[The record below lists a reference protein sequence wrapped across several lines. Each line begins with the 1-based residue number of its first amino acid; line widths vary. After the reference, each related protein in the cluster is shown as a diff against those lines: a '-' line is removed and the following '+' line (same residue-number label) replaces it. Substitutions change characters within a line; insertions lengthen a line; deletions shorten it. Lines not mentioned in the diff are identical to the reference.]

1 MKSATRRDFYRRE
14 IIGVALFC
22 GAILLLLSLL
32 SYSADEVV
40 FNQSSTNPCTNWI
53 GPVGLY
59 LAYFT
64 FFLFGFAAYLIP
76 ILGFVIA
83 GFAIWG
89 ERFKFWASYGYAL
102 GLAIAGAALLDL
114 PNYFMEGDF
123 LGKWLIGHQ
132 ETLSAG
138 GFIGSEL
145 NSVILVRYL
154 GRGGAILILLG
165 VYFSCLILLLQ
176 IKPLALIR
184 AFGPWL
190 RNAIYE
196 WQMKRAD
203 AAKILELQ
211 KKKLLREQ
219 QQLEKRLKKSGLEIS
234 PNPNEVEEVVM
245 RPEPRIIDVSK
256 NAALH
261 SSDFEPIPE
270 VEEPVL
276 STEVKPVIEKK
287 KKVSSALPTPK
298 AEVEFKNYILPSLEV
313 LTLTDTSKQVVVSEE
328 KLQANQQLL
337 LETLREFGIE
347 AMPGD
352 ITRGPTITRYELYPA
367 RGVRVEKIQSLDRN
381 IARAMKT
388 ERINILAPV
397 PGKDSVAVELANSD
411 KIAISLRDL
420 FETPQ
425 WKNTRAKV
433 PLALGKDVYGA
444 TLVADLAE
452 MPHMLIAGTTGSGKS
467 VCVNCILLSLLY
479 RFSPEDLRIILIDPK
494 VVEMQCYN
502 NLPHLVVPVVTE
514 PKKVLVALR
523 WVINEMEKRYV
534 MMARAGVR
542 NIAAFNARPHTE
554 PKTEKLD
561 LDETLSKAEE
571 EQEEENDLSQ
581 SSLTEEKMPNRLPY
595 IVVIID
601 ELADLMQTAPKDVE
615 NAIARLTAKA
625 RAAGIH
631 LIVATQTPRAQVVTG
646 VIKTNIPCR
655 IAFQVPSA
663 LDSRVILDEPGAEN
677 LLGKGDMLYLMPGAA
692 KLIRA
697 QGAFV
702 SDDEVAAVVA
712 HIRKQGPTTY
722 ESEIHNKLSQNVSVG
737 EEVDD
742 EDEELY
748 QQCLEIVSQE
758 KKASTSLLQRRL
770 RLGYTRAAR
779 IMDLM
784 ERRGIVGPENGAK
797 PREILMDVNDN

>member
-14 IIGVALFC
+14 MIGIALFC
-22 GAILLLLSLL
+22 GAVLLLLSLL
-32 SYSADEVV
+32 SYSADEVIW
-40 FNQSSTNPCTNWI
+40 NQSPANPCTNWI
-53 GPVGLY
+53 GPLGLY

-64 FFLFGFAAYLIP
+64 FLLFGFASYLVP
-76 ILGFVIA
+76 VLMWVIA

-89 ERFKFWASYGYAL
+89 EQFKAGRSFIYAG
-102 GLAIAGAALLDL
+102 GLIIAIATLLDV
-114 PNYFMEGDF
+114 PNYFMEETF
-123 LGKWLIGHQ
+123 LGAWQSQHQ
-132 ETLSAG
+132 EVTSAG

-145 NSVILVRYL
+145 NSIILVRYF

-165 VYFSCLILLLQ
+165 IYFSCLILLLH

-190 RNAIYE
+190 RNTIYE
-196 WQMKRAD
+196 WRLRRAD
-203 AAKILELQ
+203 AAKALELQ
-211 KKKLLREQ
+211 KKKLEREQ
-219 QQLEKRLKKSGLEIS
+219 QQLEKRLKKSGLEIAS
-234 PNPNEVEEVVM
+234 TPENDEVV

-256 NAALH
+256 TASTL
-261 SSDFEPIPE
+261 PE
-270 VEEPVL
+270 SELIEE
-276 STEVKPVIEKK
+276 IEETPLPLLPKVSAIKK
-287 KKVSSALPTPK
+287 KKVVSTPSIQKTEIEFKDYALPPMD
-298 AEVEFKNYILPSLEV
+298 L
-313 LTLTDTSKQVVVSEE
+313 LTLSDTSKQVVVSEE
-328 KLQANQQLL
+328 QLQANQQLL
-337 LETLREFGIE
+337 LETLKEFGIE
-347 AMPGD
+347 ATPGD

-367 RGVRVEKIQSLDRN
+367 RGVRVEKIQSLDLN

-433 PLALGKDVYGA
+433 PLALGKDVYGS

-502 NLPHLVVPVVTE
+502 SLPHLVVPVVTE

-542 NIAAFNARPHTE
+542 NIAAFNARPQAE
-554 PKTEKLD
+554 AKTEKLD
-561 LDETLSKAEE
+561 LDETLAKADEE
-571 EQEEENDLSQ
+571 VDDIEDETLAISDTQ
-581 SSLTEEKMPNRLPY
+581 EKMPSRLPY

-692 KLIRA
+692 KLVRA

-702 SDDEVAAVVA
+702 SDEEVAAVVS
-712 HIRKQGPTTY
+712 HIRKQGPAAY
-722 ESEIHNKLSQNVSVG
+722 ETEIHNKLSQNVAVS
-737 EEVDD
+737 EEVDE
-742 EDEELY
+742 EDEALY
-748 QQCLEIVSQE
+748 QQCLEMVCQE

-797 PREILMDVNDN
+797 PREVLIDVNQN

>member
-1 MKSATRRDFYRRE
+1 MKATTRRDFYRRE
-14 IIGVALFC
+14 MIGIGLFC
-22 GAILLLLSLL
+22 GALLLLLSLL
-32 SYSADEVV
+32 SYSSDEV
-40 FNQSSTNPCTNWI
+40 FFHRSNPNPCTNWV

-59 LAYFT
+59 LAFGS
-64 FFLFGFAAYLIP
+64 FFAFGFAAYLLP
-76 ILGFVIA
+76 ILLGVIA
-83 GFAIWG
+83 GYALWG
-89 ERFKFWASYGYAL
+89 ERFKFWVSTLLML
-102 GLAIAGAALLDL
+102 GVVIAGSALIDL
-114 PNYFMEGDF
+114 PNYFLEHDF
-123 LGKWLIGHQ
+123 LGAWQ
-132 ETLSAG
+132 ARQDVASAG
-138 GFIGSEL
+138 GYIGSEL
-145 NSVILVRYL
+145 NSVLLVRFF
-154 GRGGAILILLG
+154 GRGGSILIWLTI
-165 VYFSCLILLLQ
+165 YFTCLILLLQ
-176 IKPLALIR
+176 IKPLTLIR

-190 RNAIYE
+190 RNAIYQ
-196 WQMKRAD
+196 WQLKRAD
-203 AAKILELQ
+203 AAKALEIQ
-211 KKKLLREQ
+211 KKKLMREQ
-219 QQLEKRLKKSGLEIS
+219 QQLQKRLKKSGVPLET
-234 PNPNEVEEVVM
+234 PPEEELPIA
-245 RPEPRIIDVSK
+245 RPEPRIIDTSTL
-256 NAALH
+256 AH
-261 SSDFEPIPE
+261 SEILEP
-270 VEEPVL
+270 EEEEI
-276 STEVKPVIEKK
+276 TKPVINIKEKRRVK
-287 KKVSSALPTPK
+287 TVKAASPEPK
-298 AEVEFKNYILPSLEV
+298 TEMEYKNYILPSLDLLSLSEI
-313 LTLTDTSKQVVVSEE
+313 SKQVTVSQER
-328 KLQANQQLL
+328 LQAEQQLL
-337 LETLREFGIE
+337 LETLKEFGIE
-347 AMPGD
+347 ATPGD

-411 KIAISLRDL
+411 KVAISLRDL

-425 WKNTRAKV
+425 WKNNRAKI
-433 PLALGKDVYGA
+433 PLALGKDVYGS

-467 VCVNCILLSLLY
+467 VCINCILLSLLY
-479 RFSPEDLRIILIDPK
+479 CFNPEDLRIILIDPK

-502 NLPHLVVPVVTE
+502 HLPHLVVPVVTE

-542 NIAAFNARPHTE
+542 NIAAFNARPQSE
-554 PKTEKLD
+554 SKVEKLD
-561 LDETLSKAEE
+561 LEETLAHADDEE
-571 EQEEENDLSQ
+571 ETETQEPLVEEEKIPS
-581 SSLTEEKMPNRLPY
+581 RFPY

-702 SDDEVAAVVA
+702 SDDEVASVVA
-712 HIRKQGPTTY
+712 HIRNQAPATY
-722 ESEIHNKLSQNVSVG
+722 EAEIHRKLSQPVAAG
-737 EEVDD
+737 EEVDE
-742 EDEELY
+742 EDEALY
-748 QQCLEIVSQE
+748 QQCLEIVHQE

-779 IMDLM
+779 IMDMM

-797 PREILMDVNDN
+797 PRELLVDLN

>member
-1 MKSATRRDFYRRE
+1 M
-14 IIGVALFC
+14 
-22 GAILLLLSLL
+22 
-32 SYSADEVV
+32 
-40 FNQSSTNPCTNWI
+40 
-53 GPVGLY
+53 
-59 LAYFT
+59 
-64 FFLFGFAAYLIP
+64 
-76 ILGFVIA
+76 
-83 GFAIWG
+83 
-89 ERFKFWASYGYAL
+89 
-102 GLAIAGAALLDL
+102 AAL
-114 PNYFMEGDF
+114 
-123 LGKWLIGHQ
+123 
-132 ETLSAG
+132 T
-138 GFIGSEL
+138 
-145 NSVILVRYL
+145 
-154 GRGGAILILLG
+154 
-165 VYFSCLILLLQ
+165 
-176 IKPLALIR
+176 
-184 AFGPWL
+184 
-190 RNAIYE
+190 
-196 WQMKRAD
+196 
-203 AAKILELQ
+203 
-211 KKKLLREQ
+211 
-219 QQLEKRLKKSGLEIS
+219 
-234 PNPNEVEEVVM
+234 EEEPPIV
-245 RPEPRIIDVSK
+245 RPEPRIIDTSMIS
-256 NAALH
+256 H
-261 SSDFEPIPE
+261 PE
-270 VEEPVL
+270 TIQPEEEAEPVL
-276 STEVKPVIEKK
+276 VTSKVEKEKRKP
-287 KKVSSALPTPK
+287 KVAKSFPAHRTS
-298 AEVEFKNYILPSLEV
+298 EMDFKNYVLPSMDL
-313 LTLTDTSKQVVVSEE
+313 LTLSEISKQAPVSQER
-328 KLQANQQLL
+328 LQAEQQLL
-337 LETLREFGIE
+337 LETLKEFGIE
-347 AMPGD
+347 ATAGD

-381 IARAMKT
+381 LARAMKT

-411 KIAISLRDL
+411 KVPISLRDL
-420 FETPQ
+420 FETLQ
-425 WKNTRAKV
+425 WKNNRAKI

-467 VCVNCILLSLLY
+467 VCINCILLSLLY
-479 RFSPEDLRIILIDPK
+479 RFNPEDLRIILIDPK

-502 NLPHLVVPVVTE
+502 HLPHLVVPVVTE

-542 NIAAFNARPHTE
+542 NISAFNARPQSE
-554 PKTEKLD
+554 PKVEKLD
-561 LDETLSKAEE
+561 LEEKLAQADDEEDGEE
-571 EQEEENDLSQ
+571 TEPMVE
-581 SSLTEEKMPNRLPY
+581 EEKMPSRLPY

-702 SDDEVAAVVA
+702 SDDEVATVVA
-712 HIRKQGPTTY
+712 HIRNQAPATY
-722 ESEIHNKLSQNVSVG
+722 EAEIHHKLSQPVAAG
-737 EEVDD
+737 EEVDE
-742 EDEELY
+742 EDEALY
-748 QQCLEIVSQE
+748 QQCLEIVHQE

-779 IMDLM
+779 IMDMM

-797 PREILMDVNDN
+797 PREVLVDLG